1 VTSSSSSGQNPDY
14 HLAWL
19 KRPTNTGY
27 LISIADTSSRDSAL
41 NRQLLM
47 SIGIFVGALA
57 VLFVIAWFLSSWM
70 LEPVKDAWERQRRFI
85 SDASHEL
92 KTPLSVIIANTGIL
106 QRDHDIPRQS
116 MRWIDSTADEAGT
129 MKSLVEELLVL
140 ARTDEAA
147 SGTAQ
152 SALAREDLDLSELV
166 DESVLE
172 FDAIAFERGCS
183 IDTDIE
189 KGIRFSADK
198 DQLGRAV
205 RTLVDNASKYA
216 TKGTTVM
223 VTLGHAGK
231 RAKLTVNNAGPRHQS
246 RGPRA
251 SLRPLLSFGQGPCE
265 GDRRLRTRPRHLQG
279 HHRGARG
286 RDFGLE
292 HRKGRDDLYRTPII
306 GTWSPS
312 HIRPKRPALP
322 TWEGPAIG
330 LLDLD
335 AFFASVEQ
343 LDHPEWRGRPLIVG
357 GSPERRG
364 VVSTASYEAR
374 RYGVHSA
381 MPSSQARRLCP
392 DAVWTQGHFG
402 RYREMSERVM
412 AVLDAETPLVEQVSI
427 DEAFFD
433 VTPGR
438 YSHESPIGICRRVQA
453 AVAGLGVTCS
463 IGIGVNKTVAKIA
476 SEREKPRGL
485 TVVYPGTEQGFLARC
500 PQA

>member
-1 VTSSSSSGQNPDY
+1 LFKRLRIQFVVITLTLVGVVMAATLGMSCYSNYSTQYSITMESLEKGLGSASAGTSGMLTDTDLDAPSDSGSHGFSGTFTLTVTASATGAITGKSDSPISISAEDLATIVDEAVTSSSSSGQNSDY

-231 RAKLTVNNAGPRHQS
+231 RAKLTVNNAGPAINPEDLGHLFDRFYRS
-246 RGPRA
+246 DKARA
-251 SLRPLLSFGQGPCE
+251 RETGG
-265 GDRRLRTRPRHLQG
+265 
-279 HHRGARG
+279 
-286 RDFGLE
+286 FGLGLAIC
-292 HRKGRDDLYRTPII
+292 KGIIEAHGGEISVSSTERD
-306 GTWSPS
+306 GT
-312 HIRPKRPALP
+312 
-322 TWEGPAIG
+322 TFTV
-330 LLDLD
+330 LL
-335 AFFASVEQ
+335 
-343 LDHPEWRGRPLIVG
+343 
-357 GSPERRG
+357 
-364 VVSTASYEAR
+364 
-374 RYGVHSA
+374 
-381 MPSSQARRLCP
+381 
-392 DAVWTQGHFG
+392 
-402 RYREMSERVM
+402 
-412 AVLDAETPLVEQVSI
+412 
-427 DEAFFD
+427 
-433 VTPGR
+433 
-438 YSHESPIGICRRVQA
+438 
-453 AVAGLGVTCS
+453 
-463 IGIGVNKTVAKIA
+463 
-476 SEREKPRGL
+476 
-485 TVVYPGTEQGFLARC
+485 
-500 PQA
+500 